1 MATWQFDLF
10 LTARNE
16 AIPAVSGDGLDL
28 PGMPVQLAFEVQQA
42 LMQVFGPPWFMLED
56 WLVFG
61 AEQGTRVDLLF
72 FDDATLEVKLRLDV
86 GIDNGPVV
94 GVVCRLARQLDCR
107 LFDPGDRCC
116 IEPQPELVSQAMA
129 SSPAASFVSNPRA
142 FLAQLPAGRQARR

>member
-10 LTARNE
+10 LIARNE

-28 PGMPVQLAFEVQQA
+28 PGMPVQLALEVQQA

-72 FDDATLEVKLRLDV
+72 FDDATLEVTLRLHV

-94 GVVCRLARQLDCR
+94 GMVCKLARQLDCR
-107 LFDPGDRCC
+107 L
-116 IEPQPELVSQAMA
+116 
-129 SSPAASFVSNPRA
+129 
-142 FLAQLPAGRQARR
+142 